1 MAVYVTL
8 ADFKTWLRNE
18 LGTTDDAMLQLGLD
32 AAEVAVNEHCG
43 RNFNAAST
51 ASARLFRPESLRLVT
66 IDDCTTVTSVVENG
80 ATVAASGYQLEPLNG
95 RRPSGLDVPFDRI
108 RRIYG
113 DWYMDG
119 ADEVGRATISV
130 TATWG
135 WAATPPPVI
144 EATKILA
151 KDIISQRDTRN
162 GVAAFGEFGS
172 LRVRLNPYVEQL
184 LAPFVKS
191 TATTFD
197 FVGVF

>member
-1 MAVYVTL
+1 MAYVSL
-8 ADFKTWLRNE
+8 VDYKLWLRNE
-18 LGTTDDAMLQLGLD
+18 LGTTDDAILQASLD
-32 AAEVAVNEHCG
+32 AAEVSVNEHCG
-43 RNFNAAST
+43 RSFDIAAGSST
-51 ASARLFRPESLRLVT
+51 RQYRPESARLVI
-66 IDDCTTVTSVVENG
+66 IDDCTAVSSVAENG

-95 RRPSGLDVPFDRI
+95 RRPSGLLVPYDQI

-119 ADEVGRATISV
+119 ADEVGRASISV

-135 WAATPPPVI
+135 WAATPAPVI

-151 KDIISQRDTRN
+151 KDIASQRDTRN

-184 LAPFVKS
+184 LAPFIKS
-191 TATTFD
+191 TATTVD
-197 FVGVF
+197 FIGVF